1 MSEMG
6 RQGRGRGE
14 RGDEL
19 VPCVIIYV
27 LATIPLYSLACGG
40 SGRG

>member
-1 MSEMG
+1 MLLFGLGKIRMSEMG

-19 VPCVIIYV
+19 VLWKIIYV
-27 LATIPLYSLACGG
+27 LAIIP
-40 SGRG
+40 